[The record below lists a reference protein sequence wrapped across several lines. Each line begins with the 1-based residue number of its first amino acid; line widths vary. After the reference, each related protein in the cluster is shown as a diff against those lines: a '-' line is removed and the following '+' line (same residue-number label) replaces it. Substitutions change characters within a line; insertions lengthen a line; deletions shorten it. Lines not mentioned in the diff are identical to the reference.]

1 MTDGY
6 IDSCL
11 AGRLEHSTGRTGV
24 NFALGNCCQL
34 GDNGN
39 MPTRNVNLSQ
49 QQAAFIRQRID
60 EGQYRN
66 ASEVVRAGLRLLE
79 QHEQED
85 KLKLRALKRLATES
99 FSEIDRGESQIVEPG
114 SLEQFVAK
122 VDATARATKPR

>member
-1 MTDGY
+1 MISNHGGG
-6 IDSCL
+6 
-11 AGRLEHSTGRTGV
+11 APKV
-24 NFALGNCCQL
+24 NFRLGNSCQF

-66 ASEVVRAGLRLLE
+66 ASEVVRAGLRMLE
-79 QHEQED
+79 QHEQEE

-99 FSEIDRGESQIVEPG
+99 FAEIDRGEFQSVEPG
-114 SLEQFVAK
+114 SLDRFIAK
-122 VDATARATKPR
+122 LDAAARTSKST